1 MSQDSQTGTL
11 STAAAASMLRPKR
24 SFWFHLGFFF
34 RKKPLG
40 AFGAVVATVLILIAV
55 LAPFI
60 TPHDPDKSNSKDR
73 HAKPNTENWFGT
85 DDFGRDVFSRLI
97 MGARISLR
105 VGVIS
110 AFAGCAIGLIIGIVS
125 SYFGGAVD
133 LLVQRLVDGLIS
145 FPALVLALAIVAA
158 LGSSLNN
165 VTIAL
170 SILFIPSTARIV
182 RSRALS
188 IKEMDYV
195 LAAKSVGAHHGR
207 IIFRHIFPNC
217 MSVFIVL
224 VTYQL
229 GVAIIAEAGLSFL
242 GLGVGV
248 DEPSWGTM
256 LRAGSKGYVGV
267 NPLLPVF
274 PGLAIA
280 VVVFSW
286 NILGDGLR
294 DVLDPRLRG
303 AG

>member
-1 MSQDSQTGTL
+1 MSQQSPIEAVPAEPATGF
-11 STAAAASMLRPKR
+11 LRPKR
-24 SFWFHLGFFF
+24 SFWSHLASFF
-34 RKKPLG
+34 RNKPLA
-40 AFGAVVATVLILIAV
+40 AFGAVVAGILIVIAV

-60 TPHDPDKSNSKDR
+60 TPHDPDRSNSKDR
-73 HAKPNTENWFGT
+73 HATPNTENWFGT

-97 MGARISLR
+97 MGARISIR

-110 AFAGCAIGLIIGIVS
+110 AFAGCAIGLLVGMIS
-125 SYFGGAVD
+125 AYFGGAVD

-195 LAAKSVGAHHGR
+195 LAARSVGAHHGR
-207 IIFRHIFPNC
+207 IILRHILPNC

-229 GVAIIAEAGLSFL
+229 GVAIIAEASLSFL
-242 GLGVGV
+242 GLGVGL

-256 LRAGSKGYVGV
+256 LRAGSKGYIGV

>member
-1 MSQDSQTGTL
+1 MSQQTQ
-11 STAAAASMLRPKR
+11 TAAAPDDSAPIYLRQKR
-24 SFWFHLGFFF
+24 TLWSHGVSFF
-34 RKKPLG
+34 RQKPLA
-40 AFGAVVATVLILIAV
+40 AFGATVAAVLIVIAI

-60 TPHDPDKSNSKDR
+60 TPHDPDRSNSKAR
-73 HAKPNTENWFGT
+73 HVTPDSENWFGT
-85 DDFGRDVFSRLI
+85 DDLGRDVFSRLI
-97 MGARISLR
+97 MGARISIR
-105 VGVIS
+105 VGLIS
-110 AFAGCAIGLIIGIVS
+110 AFAGCAIGLMVGMIS
-125 SYFGGAVD
+125 AYFGGAVD

-195 LAAKSVGAHHGR
+195 LAARSVGAHHGR
-207 IIFRHIFPNC
+207 IILRHILPNC
-217 MSVFIVL
+217 MAVFIVV

-229 GVAIIAEAGLSFL
+229 GVAIIAEASLSFL
-242 GLGVGV
+242 GLGVGL

-256 LRAGSKGYVGV
+256 LRAGSRGYIGV

-286 NILGDGLR
+286 NVLGDGLR

>member
-1 MSQDSQTGTL
+1 MSQQSHIEAVSAEPATGF
-11 STAAAASMLRPKR
+11 LRPKR
-24 SFWFHLGFFF
+24 SFWSHLASFF
-34 RKKPLG
+34 RNKPLA
-40 AFGAVVATVLILIAV
+40 AFGAVVAGILIVIAV

-60 TPHDPDKSNSKDR
+60 TPHDPDRSNSKDR
-73 HAKPNTENWFGT
+73 HATPNTENWFGT

-97 MGARISLR
+97 MGARISIR

-110 AFAGCAIGLIIGIVS
+110 AFAGCAIGLLVGMIS
-125 SYFGGAVD
+125 AYFGGAVD

-195 LAAKSVGAHHGR
+195 LAARSVGAHHGR
-207 IIFRHIFPNC
+207 IILRHILPNC

-229 GVAIIAEAGLSFL
+229 GVAIIAEASLSFL
-242 GLGVGV
+242 GLGVGL

-256 LRAGSKGYVGV
+256 LRAGSKGYIGV